1 MMNKIGNGTLG
12 LSTYE
17 QDALLAAYDVIKNL
31 HDTFKHT
38 GIDMLE
44 KSSTG
49 EIIETDELLR
59 VQAILEGLGSDKLSD
74 WEGYKENLEGLESFA
89 EDAGEEDEEDEYEDE
104 DDWDDDDE
112 EEDEEDEYEDEEEDD
127 IENLI
132 RAFVKKYHL

>member
-12 LSTYE
+12 LSTHE
-17 QDALLAAYDVIKNL
+17 QDALLAAYDVIKSL
-31 HDTFKHT
+31 CDTFKHI

-74 WEGYKENLEGLESFA
+74 WEGYKENLEGLESFK
-89 EDAGEEDEEDEYEDE
+89 EDEDE
-104 DDWDDDDE
+104 DDEDEDWEDEDEDDE
-112 EEDEEDEYEDEEEDD
+112 D

>member
-31 HDTFKHT
+31 YDTFKHT

-74 WEGYKENLEGLESFA
+74 WEGYEENLEGLESFK
-89 EDAGEEDEEDEYEDE
+89 EEDEDEDE
-104 DDWDDDDE
+104 E
-112 EEDEEDEYEDEEEDD
+112 EEDEDWDDEDEDEKLAEEALDK
-127 IENLI
+127 LLRRMI
-132 RAFVKKYHL
+132 REELER

>member
-31 HDTFKHT
+31 YNTFKHT

-74 WEGYKENLEGLESFA
+74 WEGYEENLEGLESFR
-89 EDAGEEDEEDEYEDE
+89 EEDEDE
-104 DDWDDDDE
+104 DDE
-112 EEDEEDEYEDEEEDD
+112 EEDEDWDDEDEDEELTDEEAEEALDK
-127 IENLI
+127 LLRRMI
-132 RAFVKKYHL
+132 REELGR

>member
-1 MMNKIGNGTLG
+1 MMNKIGNGILG
-12 LSTYE
+12 LSTHE

-31 HDTFKHT
+31 YDTFKHV

-74 WEGYKENLEGLESFA
+74 WEGYKEEVENLP
-89 EDAGEEDEEDEYEDE
+89 EDEDEDEEDWEDE
-104 DDWDDDDE
+104 D
-112 EEDEEDEYEDEEEDD
+112 EDEDEEEED

>member
-12 LSTYE
+12 LSTHE

-31 HDTFKHT
+31 CDTFKHI

-74 WEGYKENLEGLESFA
+74 WEGYKEEVENLS
-89 EDAGEEDEEDEYEDE
+89 EDEDEGEEDWED
-104 DDWDDDDE
+104 
-112 EEDEEDEYEDEEEDD
+112 EDEEENEEEEED

>member
-12 LSTYE
+12 LSTHE

-31 HDTFKHT
+31 CDTFKHI

-74 WEGYKENLEGLESFA
+74 WEGYKENLEGLESFK
-89 EDAGEEDEEDEYEDE
+89 EDEAEDE
-104 DDWDDDDE
+104 DDE
-112 EEDEEDEYEDEEEDD
+112 D

-132 RAFVKKYHL
+132 RAFVKKYRL